1 MANGS
6 IVMPRLARQN
16 SILAAL
22 PTEDFDRLAPH
33 LERIAMP
40 LGEMLYEPGSSLQ
53 NVYFPTTSVVSLHYV
68 LESGASAESASV
80 GFEGVVGISLF
91 MGGETTTSSAV
102 VQIAGHGYSLDAAL
116 LKTEFLRAGPTQVLL
131 LRYTQALIAQ
141 MTQTGACNRHHSVEQ
156 QICRWLLMTLDRVPT
171 REIVVTQEMISA
183 GLGVRRESVTEV
195 ASALQRSGIIQYRR
209 GHISVLN
216 RSGLNARACECYL
229 AVKTQME
236 HLLGRAREPGTAVR
250 SAPVRSAA
258 LPARPA
264 A

>member
-1 MANGS
+1 
-6 IVMPRLARQN
+6 
-16 SILAAL
+16 
-22 PTEDFDRLAPH
+22 
-33 LERIAMP
+33 
-40 LGEMLYEPGSSLQ
+40 
-53 NVYFPTTSVVSLHYV
+53 
-68 LESGASAESASV
+68 
-80 GFEGVVGISLF
+80 
-91 MGGETTTSSAV
+91 
-102 VQIAGHGYSLDAAL
+102 
-116 LKTEFLRAGPTQVLL
+116 
-131 LRYTQALIAQ
+131 

-258 LPARPA
+258 LPARPPA
-264 A
+264 